1 MRFPWQRDVLL
12 PEPLPTERVEVAVD
26 EPTRETRQS
35 CGDFSDAVVRLI
47 EQTAAG
53 STADA
58 RSTAATESAAG
69 ALSRAFAATEV
80 VGPPW
85 VQQAVSP
92 TFLGQV
98 GRDLIRSGDS
108 LHVIRVNPMG
118 KAVLLPCSS
127 WHFEGDADP
136 DTWMVRATVFGPS
149 SSQTWLL
156 PYSSVIFV
164 KWGSD
169 PGTPY
174 VGTAPSSYASTTN
187 RMLTATQKTL
197 ADESGG
203 PLANLLVSPQ
213 DGGDGDEDTDPLA
226 DLKRDIRNAAG
237 AGLMVETTNAGWGE
251 GKASAP
257 QGDWTPRRYG
267 PMPPAPLIELSEQ
280 AHGMMLAASG
290 LPPDLATVS
299 TAQGQ
304 REAFRRYLTMTV
316 MPLSAMLVR
325 ELQDKLETD
334 VSLSFNGLYAHDLIG
349 RAAALKGM
357 VAAGVPL
364 DKALEESGL
373 ND

>member
-1 MRFPWQRDVLL
+1 M
-12 PEPLPTERVEVAVD
+12 
-26 EPTRETRQS
+26 
-35 CGDFSDAVVRLI
+35 
-47 EQTAAG
+47 
-53 STADA
+53 
-58 RSTAATESAAG
+58 
-69 ALSRAFAATEV
+69 
-80 VGPPW
+80 
-85 VQQAVSP
+85 
-92 TFLGQV
+92 
-98 GRDLIRSGDS
+98 
-108 LHVIRVNPMG
+108 
-118 KAVLLPCSS
+118 
-127 WHFEGDADP
+127 
-136 DTWMVRATVFGPS
+136 
-149 SSQTWLL
+149 
-156 PYSSVIFV
+156 

-174 VGTAPSSYASTTN
+174 AGTAPSSYASTTN

-203 PLANLLVSPQ
+203 PLANLLVSPR
-213 DGGDGDEDTDPLA
+213 DGGDGDEDTDLLA

-257 QGDWTPRRYG
+257 QGDWTPKRYG

-316 MPLSAMLVR
+316 LPLSAMLVR

-349 RAAALKGM
+349 RAASLKSM

-373 ND
+373 DD

>member
-1 MRFPWQRDVLL
+1 MRFPWQK
-12 PEPLPTERVEVAVD
+12 D
-26 EPTRETRQS
+26 EPARTKRQQS
-35 CGDFSDAVVRLI
+35 GGDFSDAVVRLI

-53 STADA
+53 TTADT

-69 ALSRAFAATEV
+69 HLSRAFASAEV
-80 VGPPW
+80 VGPSW

-92 TFLGQV
+92 VFLAQV
-98 GRDLIRSGDS
+98 GRDLVRSGDS
-108 LHVIRVNPMG
+108 LHVIRVSDMG

-174 VGTAPSSYASTTN
+174 VGTAPSSYAATTN

-203 PLANLLVSPQ
+203 PLANLLVTPQ
-213 DGGDGDEDTDPLA
+213 DGGSGDEDTDPLY

-237 AGLMVETTNAGWGE
+237 AGLMVETVNAGWGE
-251 GKASAP
+251 GRASAP
-257 QGDWTPRRYG
+257 QGDWTPKRYG
-267 PMPPAPLIELSEQ
+267 PMPPAPLVELSGQ
-280 AHGMMLAASG
+280 AHGQMLAASG
-290 LPPDLATVS
+290 LPPDLASVS

-316 MPLSAMLVR
+316 LPLSALLVR

-334 VSLSFNGLYAHDLIG
+334 VSLSFTGLYAHDLIG
-349 RAAALKGM
+349 RASALKSL

-364 DKALEESGL
+364 EKALEESGL
-373 ND
+373 DD

>member
-1 MRFPWQRDVLL
+1 MRFPWQRRNEQED
-12 PEPLPTERVEVAVD
+12 PP
-26 EPTRETRQS
+26 RETRQS
-35 CGDFSDAVVRLI
+35 GGDFSDAVVRLI

-53 STADA
+53 ATADT

-69 ALSRAFAATEV
+69 ALSRAFASATV

-92 TFLGQV
+92 VFLAQV
-98 GRDLIRSGDS
+98 GRDMIRSGDS
-108 LHVIRVNPMG
+108 MHVIRVNPMG
-118 KAVLLPCSS
+118 KVALLPCSS

-136 DTWMVRATVFGPS
+136 DTWVVRATVLGPS

-156 PYSSVIFV
+156 PYASVIFV

-174 VGTAPSSYASTTN
+174 VGVAPSSYASATN
-187 RMLTATQKTL
+187 RMLTATQKSL

-203 PLANLLVSPQ
+203 PLANLLVTPQ
-213 DGGDGDEDTDPLA
+213 DGGSGEEDTDPLA

-257 QGDWTPRRYG
+257 QGDWTPKRYG
-267 PMPPAPLIELSEQ
+267 PMPPAPLIELSAQ

-290 LPPDLATVS
+290 LPPDLASVS

-316 MPLSAMLVR
+316 LPLSAMLVR
-325 ELQDKLETD
+325 ELQDKLEVD
-334 VSLSFNGLYAHDLIG
+334 VTLDFDGLYAHDLIG
-349 RAAALKGM
+349 RASALKGM

-364 DKALEESGL
+364 EKALEESGL
-373 ND
+373 NE

>member
-1 MRFPWQRDVLL
+1 M
-12 PEPLPTERVEVAVD
+12 
-26 EPTRETRQS
+26 
-35 CGDFSDAVVRLI
+35 
-47 EQTAAG
+47 
-53 STADA
+53 
-58 RSTAATESAAG
+58 
-69 ALSRAFAATEV
+69 
-80 VGPPW
+80 
-85 VQQAVSP
+85 
-92 TFLGQV
+92 FLAQV
-98 GRDLIRSGDS
+98 GRDLVRSGDS
-108 LHVIRVNPMG
+108 MHVIRVSEMG

-127 WHFEGDADP
+127 WHFEGEVDP

-156 PYSSVIFV
+156 PYASVIFV

-174 VGTAPSSYASTTN
+174 IGTSPSSYAATTN

-213 DGGDGDEDTDPLA
+213 DGGDGDDDTDPLA

-257 QGDWTPRRYG
+257 QGDWTPKRYG
-267 PMPPAPLIELSEQ
+267 PMPPAPLIELSAQ

-290 LPPDLATVS
+290 LPPDLASVS

-316 MPLSAMLVR
+316 LPLSAMLVR
-325 ELQDKLETD
+325 ELQDKLEVD
-334 VSLSFNGLYAHDLIG
+334 VTLDFDGLYAHDLIG
-349 RAAALKGM
+349 RAAALKSM
-357 VAAGVPL
+357 IVAGVPL
-364 DKALEESGL
+364 KKALEESGL
-373 ND
+373 E

>member
-1 MRFPWQRDVLL
+1 M
-12 PEPLPTERVEVAVD
+12 
-26 EPTRETRQS
+26 
-35 CGDFSDAVVRLI
+35 VRLI

-53 STADA
+53 TTADT

-69 ALSRAFAATEV
+69 HLSRAFASAEV
-80 VGPPW
+80 QGPPW
-85 VQQAVSP
+85 VVQAVSP
-92 TFLGQV
+92 TFLAQV
-98 GRDLIRSGDS
+98 GRDLVRSGDS
-108 LHVIRVNPMG
+108 LHVIRVSDMG

-136 DTWMVRATVFGPS
+136 DSWVVRATVFGPS

-226 DLKRDIRNAAG
+226 DLKKDIRNAAG

-257 QGDWTPRRYG
+257 QGDWTPKRYG
-267 PMPPAPLIELSEQ
+267 PSPTAPLIELSEQ

-304 REAFRRYLTMTV
+304 RESFRRYLTMTV
-316 MPLSAMLVR
+316 LPLSGLLVR
-325 ELQDKLETD
+325 ELQDKLETEVTLKFD
-334 VSLSFNGLYAHDLIG
+334 RLYAHDLVG
-349 RAAALKGM
+349 RSASLKNM
-357 VAAGVPL
+357 VAAGVAL
-364 DKALEESGL
+364 DEALEEVGL
-373 ND
+373 SDE